1 MYESFVG
8 SPTGATEPEAE
19 EAIDLDQVV
28 VDVHHQDDVQGCNEE
43 QEAEVVQGQVG
54 LWGFVGVQAV
64 DPKVPGNGAS
74 HAPLPM
80 LVRQRQFPTLPTASR
95 SAARLRSSSSLFGLH
110 HAPSGIVSRVVP
122 PYKP

>member
-19 EAIDLDQVV
+19 EAIALDQVV

-64 DPKVPGNGAS
+64 DPKVPGNGAG

-80 LVRQRQFPTLPTASR
+80 LIRQRFPISPTTTR
-95 SAARLRSSSSLFGLH
+95 SVARISSKVRSLFGLH
-110 HAPSGIVSRVVP
+110 DEPSGMVS
-122 PYKP
+122 